1 MKTNLL
7 KLIFAFLLIVSF
19 TACQSPGSA
28 SYDNDTNTTG
38 ETMETLSVPSDF
50 KWNTHSDIQVTLE
63 SEHTGIFQITSDN
76 GVVYYKAGLN
86 GNGQYTFT
94 LPVPSYER
102 EVIVRFRGNESK
114 LTLDSGSVFL
124 SI

>member
-1 MKTNLL
+1 MTKNLL
-7 KLIFAFLLIVSF
+7 TCILAALVLISVS
-19 TACQSPGSA
+19 ACQSPGSA
-28 SYDNDTNTTG
+28 SYDDGSNTTSG
-38 ETMETLSVPSDF
+38 TMENLNVPPDF
-50 KWNTHSDIQVTLE
+50 KWNTLSEIEVTLT
-63 SEHTGIFQITSDN
+63 SEQSGIFQITSGN
-76 GVVYYKAGLN
+76 GVVYYRAGLN

-114 LTLDSGSVFL
+114 LTLDSGSVYM